1 MRGLLVDPIL
11 NSPHKYHKNIMT
23 DSKRITTWI
32 LGVKGLKQKYHREPM
47 KTQRKHRKL
56 CENQKNGSKHASHN
70 NYCLISVNLKVSW
83 KKITEKCN
91 EVSHY
96 LLLIS
101 PCHPPGVTKNGIS
114 PNNTKKPFSSG
125 KVMSRKR
132 NINQVRI
139 FSI

>member
-1 MRGLLVDPIL
+1 
-11 NSPHKYHKNIMT
+11 
-23 DSKRITTWI
+23 
-32 LGVKGLKQKYHREPM
+32 M

-114 PNNTKKPFSSG
+114 PNNTTRSFSSR
-125 KVMSRKR
+125 KEMRRKR
-132 NINQVRI
+132 NIN
-139 FSI
+139 